1 MSLPIWMPAA
11 LSSEFRRL
19 STTVWRLVEAQHRVS
34 TMKLVDHVDEQ
45 ALLENLLEETKPAY
59 PPECEGLDYLLKTPF
74 RYGAAYPHGSR
85 FRRAGKTPG
94 VFYAAFEIST
104 AIAEMAFYRLLFF
117 AESPATPLPSNPAE
131 YTAFAVSIDSAKI
144 LDLTT
149 APFDRDRAAW
159 EDRQDYA
166 ACQAFAE
173 TARSADAEAI
183 VYRSVRDPEGGLNI
197 ALLMASAFAAPEP
210 SERQTWRI
218 RLSRAGVQAIRNHPL
233 LRMGFSIADFADD
246 PRIAAVIKP

>member
-1 MSLPIWMPAA
+1 MPAA
-11 LSSEFRRL
+11 LSSEFTRL
-19 STTVWRLVEAQHRVS
+19 STHVWRLVEAQHRVS

-45 ALLENLLEETKPAY
+45 ALLEDLLEETKPAY

-94 VFYAAFEIST
+94 VFYAALEIST

-117 AESPATPLPSNPAE
+117 AESPTTPLPSNPAE
-131 YTAFAVSIDSAKI
+131 YTAFAVPIDSGKV
-144 LDLTT
+144 LDLTA
-149 APFDRDRAAW
+149 APFDRDYAAW
-159 EDRQDYA
+159 EDRLDYA
-166 ACQAFAE
+166 ACQSFAE
-173 TARSADAEAI
+173 TARNAEAEAI
-183 VYRSVRDPEGGLNI
+183 IYRSVRDPQRGCNI
-197 ALLMASAFAAPEP
+197 ALLTASAFSAPEP

-233 LRMGFSIADFADD
+233 LRLGFSVIDFAED
-246 PRIAAVIKP
+246 PRIAAVIKS

>member
-1 MSLPIWMPAA
+1 MPAA

-19 STTVWRLVEAQHRVS
+19 SQNVWRLVEAQHRVS
-34 TMKLVDHVDEQ
+34 TMKLVDDIDEQ

-85 FRRAGKTPG
+85 FRRAGKTAG

-131 YTAFAVSIDSAKI
+131 YTAFAVPIDSGKI
-144 LDLTT
+144 LDLTA
-149 APFDRDRAAW
+149 APFDRNRVAW
-159 EDRQDYA
+159 EDRLDYA
-166 ACQAFAE
+166 ACQSFAE
-173 TARSADAEAI
+173 VARSAGAEAI
-183 VYRSVRDPEGGLNI
+183 VYRSVRDPQEGPNI
-197 ALLMASAFAAPEP
+197 ALLTASAFAATEP

-218 RLSRAGVQAIRNHPL
+218 RLSRAGVQAIRNYPL
-233 LRMGFSIADFADD
+233 LRLGFSITEFADD
-246 PRIAAVIKP
+246 PRIAAAMKG

>member
-1 MSLPIWMPAA
+1 MPAA
-11 LSSEFRRL
+11 LSSEFKRL
-19 STTVWRLVEAQHRVS
+19 TTSVWRLVEAQHRVS

-45 ALLENLLEETKPAY
+45 ALLEDLLESTKPAY

-94 VFYAAFEIST
+94 VFYAAFGIST

-131 YTAFAVSIDSAKI
+131 YTAFSVAIDSAKV
-144 LDLTT
+144 LDLTSE
-149 APFDRDRAAW
+149 PFERDRLAW
-159 EDRQDYA
+159 EDRLDYN
-166 ACQAFAE
+166 ACQSFADA
-173 TARSADAEAI
+173 ARSAEAQAI

-197 ALLMASAFAAPEP
+197 ALLTASAFAAPEP

-218 RLSRAGVQAIRNHPL
+218 RLSRAGVQAIRNYPL
-233 LRMGFSIADFADD
+233 LRLGFSMNDFADD
-246 PRIAAVIKP
+246 PRIAAAMAP

>member
-1 MSLPIWMPAA
+1 MPAA

-19 STTVWRLVEAQHRVS
+19 GATVWRLVEAQHRVS

-45 ALLENLLEETKPAY
+45 ELLEQVLEETKPAY

-117 AESPATPLPSNPAE
+117 AESPATPLPPNAAE
-131 YTAFAVSIDSAKI
+131 YTAFAIPVETARV
-144 LDLTT
+144 LDLTMP
-149 APFDRDRAAW
+149 PFDRDHTVW
-159 EDRQDYA
+159 EDRLDYA
-166 ACQAFAE
+166 ACQNLAE
-173 TARSADAEAI
+173 AARSVDAQAI
-183 VYRSVRDPEGGLNI
+183 VYRSVRDPAGGLNI
-197 ALLMASAFAAPEP
+197 ALLSASAFASTEP

-218 RLSRAGVQAIRNHPL
+218 RLSRAGVQAMRNHPL
-233 LRMGFSIADFADD
+233 LRLGFSVADFADD
-246 PRIAAVIKP
+246 PRIAAMMKR

>member
-1 MSLPIWMPAA
+1 MPAA
-11 LSSEFRRL
+11 LSSEFRGL
-19 STTVWRLVEAQHRVS
+19 SRNVWRLVEAQHRVS
-34 TMKLVDHVDEQ
+34 TMKLVDDIDEQ

-85 FRRAGKTPG
+85 FRRAGKTQG

-131 YTAFAVSIDSAKI
+131 YTAFAVPIDSGKI
-144 LDLTT
+144 LDLTA
-149 APFDRDRAAW
+149 APFDKDRTAW
-159 EDRQDYA
+159 EDRLDYT
-166 ACQAFAE
+166 ACQSFAE
-173 TARSADAEAI
+173 VARSAGAEAI
-183 VYRSVRDPEGGLNI
+183 VYRSVRDPQEGPNI
-197 ALLMASAFAAPEP
+197 ALLTVSAFAATEP

-218 RLSRAGVQAIRNHPL
+218 RLSRAGVQAIRNYPL
-233 LRMGFSIADFADD
+233 LRLGFSITEFADD
-246 PRIAAVIKP
+246 PRIAAAMKG